1 MTPRRR
7 IYTVE
12 ELLRDELPL
21 GRSKFYEEVRAGR
34 IEVVKIGRRTYIPAE
49 AIEDYV
55 ALLRREAG
63 PDAAAQAGRGGL
75 R

>member
-12 ELLRDELPL
+12 ETLRDELPL
-21 GRSKFYEEVRAGR
+21 GRSKFYDEVRAGR
-34 IEVVKIGRRTYIPAE
+34 IEVVKIGRRTYVPAD
-49 AIEDYV
+49 ALDDYV
-55 ALLRREAG
+55 TLLRREAG
-63 PDAAAQAGRGGL
+63 LEGAAQAGRENP

>member
-12 ELLRDELPL
+12 ETLRDELPL
-21 GRSKFYEEVRAGR
+21 GHSKFYEEVRAGR
-34 IEVVKIGRRTYIPAE
+34 IGVVKIGRRTYVPAE
-49 AIEDYV
+49 ALEDYV

-63 PDAAAQAGRGGL
+63 LEEAAQAGRENL
-75 R
+75 Q